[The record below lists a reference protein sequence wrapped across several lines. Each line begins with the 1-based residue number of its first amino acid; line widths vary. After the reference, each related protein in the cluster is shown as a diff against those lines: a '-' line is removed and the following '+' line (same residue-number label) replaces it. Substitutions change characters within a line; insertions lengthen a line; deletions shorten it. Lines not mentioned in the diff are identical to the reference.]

1 MNKCDDCFRI
11 RRIER
16 NNKRLSTYMTISL
29 IALLSIFIS
38 VSLYK
43 ANVLNEEVNK
53 AVISIGST
61 VVVMDTIYYFVDKLK
76 LSLKRG

>member
-1 MNKCDDCFRI
+1 MNEYDDHLRI

-16 NNKRLSTYMTISL
+16 NNKRLNSYMTISL
-29 IALLSIFIS
+29 IALLSIFASI
-38 VSLYK
+38 SLYNV
-43 ANVLNEEVNK
+43 NVLNEEVNK

>member
-1 MNKCDDCFRI
+1 MNEYDDHLRI

-16 NNKRLSTYMTISL
+16 NNKRLNSYMTISL
-29 IALLSIFIS
+29 IALLSIFASI
-38 VSLYK
+38 SLYNV
-43 ANVLNEEVNK
+43 NVLNEEVNN